1 MGSLAVVSL
10 DPAVQEGTTGSG
22 NDAIGT
28 QDLPIVIAELA
39 IQTSVH
45 EVPNADVISN
55 LNILDVRSNFSDNSC
70 HFMTGNNWVRSR
82 SPVIIS
88 KMGVRMAKAA
98 ILDVNLE
105 VILTSTA
112 SFDLKFL
119 KFRATTLLANCW
131 GRVHVGC

>member
-1 MGSLAVVSL
+1 MPVGRHLLGPTTMGSLAVVSL

-55 LNILDVRSNFSDNSC
+55 LNILDVRSN
-70 HFMTGNNWVRSR
+70 
-82 SPVIIS
+82 
-88 KMGVRMAKAA
+88 
-98 ILDVNLE
+98 L
-105 VILTSTA
+105 
-112 SFDLKFL
+112 
-119 KFRATTLLANCW
+119 
-131 GRVHVGC
+131 